1 MPNRDV
7 LGHFMEPLLAGD
19 RMACRAIVHKQL
31 SRVKDARRVCF
42 DLLWPAMEQVE
53 GLYRTHRIDTASE
66 HMATRITRA
75 LADQVQAAMVRE
87 DPNGKRM
94 LITCADG
101 EPEELG
107 AQMAADLFE
116 AAGWDVYFV
125 GGGVPNDEILSLVGQ
140 LRPDILLVCGTQPQG
155 VPGVRRLID
164 LTREVNATPT
174 MNIMVSGGVFKRAE
188 GLWQE
193 VHADLYA
200 GTVAQALE
208 VAAEAKPRVPE
219 SRVPGAPKKRRRR
232 RRPPLL
238 AAAGEC

>member
-125 GGGVPNDEILSLVGQ
+125 GGGVPHDEILSRVGQ
-140 LRPDILLVCGTQPQG
+140 LRP
-155 VPGVRRLID
+155 
-164 LTREVNATPT
+164 
-174 MNIMVSGGVFKRAE
+174 VS
-188 GLWQE
+188 
-193 VHADLYA
+193 
-200 GTVAQALE
+200 
-208 VAAEAKPRVPE
+208 
-219 SRVPGAPKKRRRR
+219 
-232 RRPPLL
+232 
-238 AAAGEC
+238 